1 MMFEGR
7 YRRNELI
14 HELRSAIESAK
25 LQEDQKLEAAI
36 LEGKINNEDEL
47 KAVREENIISSTLDT
62 ISGSISSNLVYT
74 LVQERARQDMIDD
87 LQLIA
92 TKATEERRNREAVE
106 AGRRQREFMRMP
118 MPIDSDSSEGFAGS
132 NNAELIPV
140 SILRDVNRPPTPPPP
155 LAVESSGSGSESE
168 PRPSSSYS
176 KEVLKEVV
184 DSMISSIILQI
195 NNPNP
200 NQESNQEV
208 ILRIITYHH
217 FYF

>member
-14 HELRSAIESAK
+14 YELRSAIESAK

-62 ISGSISSNLVYT
+62 ISGSISSNLVYS
-74 LVQERARQDMIDD
+74 LVQERSRQDMIDD

-92 TKATEERRNREAVE
+92 TKAAEERRNREAVE

-155 LAVESSGSGSESE
+155 AVESSESEPE

-195 NNPNP
+195 NNPNSK
-200 NQESNQEV
+200 QQSNQEV